1 MFFNLGKR
9 KAMEVEGV
17 LTKDTTNARIFTPN
31 DSAA

>member
-9 KAMEVEGV
+9 KAMEIEGELSRDV
-17 LTKDTTNARIFTPN
+17 LNARIFTPN